1 MARIAAAAADGCDV
15 LSKLLRAR
23 LYAALGLSEDQRDV
37 YTHAR
42 NVGEGIRGV
51 VVAGVHV
58 NQTLSPTLIL
68 RQCNQSKPI
77 ASEYTLRSWSGLSAR
92 AKRR

>member
-1 MARIAAAAADGCDV
+1 M
-15 LSKLLRAR
+15 
-23 LYAALGLSEDQRDV
+23 

-68 RQCNQSKPI
+68 RLTSDYQSI
-77 ASEYTLRSWSGLSAR
+77 EAHRLRVYTLRSWSGLSAR
-92 AKRR
+92 AKTVATPN